1 MPKATSV
8 AISSSLTAESPFPS
22 LVDGG
27 CCNPRSMKDA
37 SLPGNSLAT
46 SNSISN
52 YRTNINKIPPMG
64 QHECIAADKQQ
75 EETNALPIANMAA
88 KGSVSPDRQQPHSTG
103 GTVPA
108 GGGTR
113 TGGSTIVLIST
124 KISNPSAA
132 KMGTTVGATIKTTGT
147 LYNIP
152 SSSSPTATV
161 AASADHGDNRK
172 LAMICQEEM
181 ASITRDEVNGQS
193 EMQSTSKTATILVSK
208 HKTKTGLPLLLKKS
222 KK

>member
-8 AISSSLTAESPFPS
+8 AISNSSTVESPFLS
-22 LVDGG
+22 LVEGG
-27 CCNPRSMKDA
+27 CCNPRSTKDA
-37 SLPGNSLAT
+37 SLPGKSVAT
-46 SNSISN
+46 FNSISN

-64 QHECIAADKQQ
+64 KHECVAADKQQ
-75 EETNALPIANMAA
+75 EETNTLPATANITA
-88 KGSVSPDRQQPHSTG
+88 KGSGSPDKQQFHSSG
-103 GTVPA
+103 GTTA
-108 GGGTR
+108 LSSATR

-152 SSSSPTATV
+152 SSSPTGTV
-161 AASADHGDNRK
+161 EHGDNRK
-172 LAMICQEEM
+172 LSMICPEEI
-181 ASITRDEVNGQS
+181 ASNTREEVNGQS